1 MSQPPA
7 PQRQAAAGKERWAP
21 TGPSLGPPPASALPQ
36 GEACPRGRRWGGRGV
51 TRGLR
56 GQRARGRGPGAPP
69 QRGAARP
76 PCRLPPA
83 AALLHL
89 FPLRGPEE
97 LYGAAAPLPE
107 QPGHVSACRGAPRGW
122 PAACH
127 MARHTGRRPLSPRE
141 HSGCPWEK
149 EGAPRPQAPRER
161 PRLDQQGELRPSR
174 LHPEAARGGVREG
187 STPDPRPPACWALA
201 HPASLPVTPSSW
213 RGCGLGPQCPI
224 ESIPHSKKD
233 PAEEPWLRVL
243 PLGHAACHSP
253 TPRGSKSGPQ
263 LPCPGQASPPH
274 SKHLS
279 QPESPPAPLAWSPL
293 THHVASAAEGSQ

>member
-1 MSQPPA
+1 MGAHRAQPGSAPRERPSPRGSL
-7 PQRQAAAGKERWAP
+7 PQR
-21 TGPSLGPPPASALPQ
+21 
-36 GEACPRGRRWGGRGV
+36 EAVGRPWGH
-51 TRGLR
+51 
-56 GQRARGRGPGAPP
+56 QRAPRPKGPWPRPRRPPP

-107 QPGHVSACRGAPRGW
+107 LPGHVSACRGAPRGW

-141 HSGCPWEK
+141 HSGCSREK

-174 LHPEAARGGVREG
+174 LHPEPARGGVREG